1 MEVPSHYTCAAI
13 PHIML
18 DGAAEAI
25 EYYADAFGASELF
38 RLGGDDG
45 RIVHAEISVQGST
58 IMLGDAQ
65 APFSAPGLDGA
76 CVALHVYV
84 PDVDALTAR
93 AVAADAELL
102 SRPANMPYGAR
113 QSMLRDPFG
122 HVWIFLTP
130 LKRRG
135 PTPKEQGGP
144 GPLSG

>member
-93 AVAADAELL
+93 AVAADAELRTRL
-102 SRPANMPYGAR
+102 LGRVVHAGVAQLRSSAPCWPATGKPA
-113 QSMLRDPFG
+113 S
-122 HVWIFLTP
+122 T
-130 LKRRG
+130 
-135 PTPKEQGGP
+135 
-144 GPLSG
+144 